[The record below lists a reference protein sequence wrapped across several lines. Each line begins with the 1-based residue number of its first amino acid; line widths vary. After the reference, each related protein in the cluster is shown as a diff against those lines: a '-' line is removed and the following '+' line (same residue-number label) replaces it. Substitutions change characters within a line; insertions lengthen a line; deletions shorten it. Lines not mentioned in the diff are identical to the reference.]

1 MINLSVSRV
10 ARLGVSRPRKGTK
23 TKYFNLLCAAGGAA
37 GRREE
42 EEEEE
47 GSEMLLLLLLLL
59 LLLPAEEEREGSE
72 ILTLLL
78 LLLLLLSAPPRSVH
92 LRCLNGI
99 ALARLNSARGT
110 LKLRVPSSTF
120 SIICCCCCSS
130 RPASSVLDTAK
141 AL

>member
-1 MINLSVSRV
+1 
-10 ARLGVSRPRKGTK
+10 
-23 TKYFNLLCAAGGAA
+23 
-37 GRREE
+37 
-42 EEEEE
+42 
-47 GSEMLLLLLLLL
+47 MLLLLLLLL

-92 LRCLNGI
+92 LHCLNGI
-99 ALARLNSARGT
+99 ALARLNSARDT

-120 SIICCCCCSS
+120 SILRCCCSS